1 VRLILCRHGNTFG
14 PGDKISWVGS
24 QNDLPLVQQGI
35 IQAQNVGKALSEARL
50 SAIYFAPL
58 QRTQQFAE
66 IVAGVSKQEAPLI
79 EDARL
84 TELDYGLWS
93 GLTDPEIAD
102 KFGETCLRDWTE
114 KSIWPQKCGW
124 PGNELS
130 VGEEVRSFATEVTST
145 YDEDADVLVVT
156 SNGKLRYF
164 LKLIDGEFERRLKE
178 RSFKVATGRVC
189 ILHFREQKF
198 QLSLWNELPEV
209 LTDGLRVRMIER

>member
-1 VRLILCRHGNTFG
+1 MRLILCRHGNTFG

-35 IQAQNVGKALSEARL
+35 IQAQNVGTALSEIRL

-58 QRTQQFAE
+58 QRTRQFAE

-79 EDARL
+79 EDLRL

-93 GLTDPEIAD
+93 GLTDQEIAD
-102 KFGETCLRDWTE
+102 KFSETCLREWTE
-114 KSIWPQKCGW
+114 RSIWPKECGW
-124 PGNELS
+124 ASNELS
-130 VGEEVRSFATEVTST
+130 VSEEVRNFATEIGST
-145 YDEDADVLVVT
+145 YDEDANVLVVT

-164 LKLIDGEFERRLKE
+164 LKLIDGEFERRLRQ

-189 ILHFREQKF
+189 ILHFRQQKF
-198 QLSLWNELPEV
+198 QLSLWNEHPEA
-209 LTDGLRVRMIER
+209 LTDGLRVPIT